1 MFFEKARFRAL
12 EQSRQKPRVKTP
24 RSKNCAESQKSQ
36 AGSCVFERRFE
47 TGSSEMRGTRVGAT
61 RVQTRMDC
69 WRGMCSL
76 RASFSARA
84 GWLGVGPQIWGT
96 QHSVSLPVPLHI
108 HTVPLPCK
116 LIEPKH
122 HHHTLGRR
130 LKLARCSWCPVTRKA
145 RFLVFIPT
153 PRPALTGPTRAVQ
166 NTASQPARCN
176 QGLARSSGLPRR
188 FPSALP
194 RLVQAVDLP
203 LQIPS

>member
-12 EQSRQKPRVKTP
+12 EQSRQKPRVKIP

-36 AGSCVFERRFE
+36 AGSCVFECRFE

-69 WRGMCSL
+69 WRGMCWCAHHFQ
-76 RASFSARA
+76 RAPG
-84 GWLGVGPQIWGT
+84 GWEWVPKSGT
-96 QHSVSLPVPLHI
+96 QHSVSLPVSLHI

-116 LIEPKH
+116 LIEPN
-122 HHHTLGRR
+122 TITTR
-130 LKLARCSWCPVTRKA
+130 LEDDSNSRCSWCPMARKA
-145 RFLVFIPT
+145 RFLVSIPT
-153 PRPALTGPTRAVQ
+153 PRPSLTRPTRAVQ
-166 NTASQPARCN
+166 NTASQPTRCN
-176 QGLARSSGLPRR
+176 PGLARSSGLPRR

-203 LQIPS
+203 LQIPC